1 MDRQIVYPGAIPLET
16 DILNTNRNVL
26 TGIGALIQD
35 LFGTN
40 TIFSGLGCV
49 ATSPA
54 SMSVTINPGRVY
66 SLQYRDPVSYS
77 SLGQDV
83 TNQIM
88 KQGIL
93 LAAQS
98 LACAAPLTSGF
109 SQNYLVS
116 AAFIEADVNPVVL
129 PYYNASNP
137 QQAFSGPPVGGV
149 SSGTAQNTTRQDTV
163 ALTLT
168 PGIAAATGTQTTP
181 ATPVGTTPLW
191 VVTVAYGQTTIT
203 AANISAVAGSP
214 FVPTG
219 GYLAAVGERF
229 NSVQNVSAS
238 STLTTA
244 ALGALVN
251 ITATGT
257 TQTLPPAASCPNG
270 TSVSLAYMQSS
281 GSATV
286 ARNGTDTLSFGQGNS
301 ASSLTLSPGEEVQFV
316 SNGANGWV
324 SAGQTLSTGVT
335 PPALDNS
342 TKLQTS
348 AGANAIGP
356 VVGTVR
362 NLFASI
368 STSASSAT
376 FTADEVI
383 VESALGG
390 APLRLANV
398 TQTINISTVG
408 AGGMDTGS
416 PPVTGYVGIYL
427 IYNPATNTR
436 ALLATNATT
445 VKPTSV
451 YSGASMPSG
460 YTASALIAIWPT
472 TTSLLYAGAVVDR
485 YYHYDGNIVVY
496 NASGSVAAFT
506 AVSVSSG
513 VPLGARYCSAVITGS
528 CTSTDA
534 GCLNGVAGSA
544 GGIGQ
549 KQWNFVTAGASTSE
563 GITVEN
569 IPLITAQTLYL
580 SCNTNSGTPGLS
592 LAITGFSF

>member
-66 SLQYRDPVSYS
+66 SLQFRDPVAYS

-93 LAAQS
+93 LAAQT
-98 LACAAPLTSGF
+98 LACPAPLTSGF

-116 AAFIEADVNPVVL
+116 AAFVEADINPVVL

-191 VVTVAYGQTTIT
+191 VVTVTFGQTTIT

-229 NSVQNVSAS
+229 NSIQNVSTS

-257 TQTLPPAASCPNG
+257 TQTLPLAASCPNG
-270 TSVSLAYMQSS
+270 TCVSLAYMQAS

-286 ARNGTDTLSFGQGNS
+286 TRNGTDSLAFGQGNS

-316 SNGANGWV
+316 SNGANGWT

-335 PPALDNS
+335 PPPGDSSQKLVTTNWVLPN
-342 TKLQTS
+342 TPGRLLQTTVFT
-348 AGANAIGP
+348 I
-356 VVGTVR
+356 VGGVQQVSV
-362 NLFASI
+362 N
-368 STSASSAT
+368 
-376 FTADEVI
+376 
-383 VESALGG
+383 GG
-390 APLRLANV
+390 AF
-398 TQTINISTVG
+398 STVG
-408 AGGMDTGS
+408 ASTFTSLSATNKIRVRAVGAAGGSGGTAATGTTTTAVSGGGTSGAYGESLYLSGFSGGLPVTVGVPGTAGAAGANSGGNGGTTSLGTLLTCPGGMGGVGGSAVSTSATVMVTYAAQSVAPTGANVVSMQGQAATPTFVLGNTASGSGGSNPLGTGDHAHTGS
-416 PPVTGYVGIYL
+416 P
-427 IYNPATNTR
+427 
-436 ALLATNATT
+436 
-445 VKPTSV
+445 
-451 YSGASMPSG
+451 SGSGSG
-460 YTASALIAIWPT
+460 YG
-472 TTSLLYAGAVVDR
+472 AGA
-485 YYHYDGNIVVY
+485 G
-496 NASGSVAAFT
+496 GAAMGPSSAAT
-506 AVSVSSG
+506 AG
-513 VPLGARYCSAVITGS
+513 TAGQPGAVIIEEF
-528 CTSTDA
+528 A
-534 GCLNGVAGSA
+534 
-544 GGIGQ
+544 
-549 KQWNFVTAGASTSE
+549 
-563 GITVEN
+563 
-569 IPLITAQTLYL
+569 
-580 SCNTNSGTPGLS
+580 
-592 LAITGFSF
+592 